1 LDDLLT
7 LLKDGVRRVRQHHAI
22 EHATL
27 HILSER
33 LPGRTFAGYS
43 DPLGFLIFGPV
54 DSYGLRRAVA
64 DAMLR
69 LQGGESQ
76 LAIHAN
82 CGTMLA
88 STAMLTAMAALIGS
102 AGQKG
107 MLARFTSML
116 TWVLGA
122 LVVSRPLGLWLQR
135 YTTLPQI
142 ADRWLVEVRPLSTG
156 KIPVHRVF
164 FE

>member
-1 LDDLLT
+1 
-7 LLKDGVRRVRQHHAI
+7 
-22 EHATL
+22 
-27 HILSER
+27 
-33 LPGRTFAGYS
+33 
-43 DPLGFLIFGPV
+43 
-54 DSYGLRRAVA
+54 
-64 DAMLR
+64 MLR
-69 LQGGESQ
+69 LQAGESH

-88 STAMLTAMAALIGS
+88 STAMLTAMAALVGS

-107 MLARFTSML
+107 VVARFTSML

-122 LVVSRPLGLWLQR
+122 LVVSRPLGLWFQR
-135 YTTLPQI
+135 YTTLPEV

-156 KIPVHRVF
+156 KIPIHRVY